1 VLLAAALVGALAVQV
16 ARSFDFAAQ
25 PEEDAAILMRYSRH
39 VAAGQGIVW
48 NVGEPPVDGAT
59 DFLFMLLL
67 AALHAA
73 GLRLETAVRAID
85 LVAHALTVVI
95 VYAGAR
101 RLFGASPAGAAV
113 SAAFVA
119 AGPALAYTSACF
131 GTPLFALTV
140 AVAWCAAARAV
151 HDSGR
156 GPTAAFAASALVMGL
171 ARPEGALLA
180 VFMLMA
186 VLYARDGE
194 GARRTLGV
202 FAALFGGLGL
212 AYFTWRFWYFGHP
225 LPTPFY
231 KKGGGALHWDT
242 FRKSFRNVWDLTFP
256 FLLAWPVGLAFSRT
270 RRQAVASLIPVV
282 SFAAIWVLLSDET
295 NYLKRFRYPIVP
307 IVLMS
312 WPPLVEG
319 LRALLPRPGRR
330 AAGVAAVVVACA
342 FLVRHQRAFA
352 PSQRPRAG
360 LQDMAA
366 MLRGFGAGRYAM
378 AVTESGL
385 LPLYSEWRAVDA
397 WGLNDT
403 WIARNGGITEDYLD
417 RYRPEVVMFHAYYSP
432 LEPPGPRAA
441 RSGLGPA
448 WFRMCRTLQAYAE
461 RRGYRLAAA
470 FGREPSHVHAY
481 FVRPGF
487 PDSAPIEAAIR
498 GFDYVWYQDGQPS
511 VNFAAE
517 SATRDTHTRAP
528 GDDRKTMLP

>member
-1 VLLAAALVGALAVQV
+1 VALAVLV
-16 ARSFDFAAQ
+16 ARSFDFGAQ

-39 VAAGQGIVW
+39 VAAGHGIVW

-67 AALHAA
+67 AALHAGGLSLEA
-73 GLRLETAVRAID
+73 GVRAID
-85 LVAHALTVVI
+85 LVAHAATVVV

-101 RLFGASPAGAAV
+101 KAFQASPASAAV
-113 SAAFVA
+113 AAAFVA
-119 AGPALAYTSACF
+119 AGPALAYTEACF

-140 AVAWCAAARAV
+140 AVAWWTAARAAR
-151 HDSGR
+151 DAGSGAA
-156 GPTAAFAASALVMGL
+156 AAFAACALVMGL

-180 VFMLMA
+180 VFMLIA
-186 VLYARDGE
+186 VLYARAGE
-194 GARRTLGV
+194 GSPRILGV
-202 FAALFGGLGL
+202 FAAIFGGLGL
-212 AYFTWRFWYFGHP
+212 AYFAWRVWYFGHP

-242 FRKSFRNVWDLTFP
+242 FRRSFRNVWDLTFP

-270 RRQAVASLIPVV
+270 RRQAVFSLIPVV

-319 LRALLPRPGRR
+319 LRAVLPRPARR
-330 AAGVAAVVVACA
+330 AAAVFALALACA
-342 FLVRHQRAFA
+342 LLVRYQRAFA
-352 PSQRPRAG
+352 PPPRPRAG

-366 MLRGFGAGRYAM
+366 MLSGFGAGRYAM
-378 AVTESGL
+378 AVTEAGL
-385 LPLYSEWRAVDA
+385 LPLYSGWRAVDA

-403 WIARNGGITEDYLD
+403 WIARHGGITESYLD

-432 LEPPGPRAA
+432 LQAPGPRAE

-448 WFRMCRTLQAYAE
+448 WFQMCRTLQAYAE
-461 RRGYRLAAA
+461 RRGYHLAAA

-481 FVRPGF
+481 YVRPGLT
-487 PDSAPIEAAIR
+487 DSAALEAAIR
-498 GFDYVWYQDGQPS
+498 QLDYVWYQDGQRS
-511 VNFAAE
+511 TNFAAI
-517 SATRDTHTRAP
+517 P
-528 GDDRKTMLP
+528 

>member
-1 VLLAAALVGALAVQV
+1 MLLAAALVGALAVHV
-16 ARSFDFAAQ
+16 ARSLDFAAQ

-39 VAAGQGIVW
+39 VAGGHGIVW
-48 NVGEPPVDGAT
+48 NVGEAPVDGAT

-67 AALHAA
+67 AALHRGGLSLEA
-73 GLRLETAVRAID
+73 GARAID
-85 LVAHALTVVI
+85 LVAHALTVVV

-101 RLFGASPAGAAV
+101 RLFAASPASAAV
-113 SAAFVA
+113 AAAFAA
-119 AGPALAYTSACF
+119 AGPALAYTEACF

-140 AVAWCAAARAV
+140 AVAWYAAARAAR
-151 HDSGR
+151 DAGSGA
-156 GPTAAFAASALVMGL
+156 AAFAASALVMGL

-180 VFMLMA
+180 VFMLIA
-186 VLYARDGE
+186 VLYARGGE
-194 GARRTLGV
+194 GSRRTLGV
-202 FAALFGGLGL
+202 FAVIFGGLGL
-212 AYFTWRFWYFGHP
+212 AYFAWRWWYFGHP

-242 FRKSFRNVWDLTFP
+242 FRKSFKNLWDLTFP

-270 RRQAVASLIPVV
+270 RRRAVVSLIPVV
-282 SFAAIWVLLSDET
+282 AFAAIWVLLSDET

-312 WPPLVEG
+312 WPPLLEG
-319 LRALLPRPGRR
+319 LRALMPRPARR
-330 AAGVAAVVVACA
+330 VAAVAALAVACA
-342 FLVRHQRAFA
+342 LLVRHQRAFA
-352 PSQRPRAG
+352 PPSRPRAG

-385 LPLYSEWRAVDA
+385 LPFYSQWRAVDA

-403 WIARNGGITEDYLD
+403 WIARHGGVTEDYLD

-432 LEPPGPRAA
+432 LEPPGPRAE
-441 RSGLGPA
+441 RSGLGPG

-481 FVRPGF
+481 YVRPGF
-487 PDSAPIEAAIR
+487 PESAALEAAIR
-498 GFDYVWYQDGQPS
+498 GLDYVWYQDGQRS
-511 VNFAAE
+511 ANFA
-517 SATRDTHTRAP
+517 
-528 GDDRKTMLP
+528 LPETETLP